1 MKRSKKALALFLALV
16 MCIGVLAGCGGNN
29 NTANNGTNDTND
41 TQGGE
46 TNTTPLVVSIEQGLE
61 GKFSPFFYLSN
72 ADNKIVSLT
81 QVSLLT
87 VDRVGNP
94 VLNGIEGE
102 TRSYNGTDYTYYG
115 PADIVITENEDGT
128 VTYDVTMRD
137 DIVFS
142 DGETANIDDVIFG
155 IYVYLD
161 PTYDGNSTMYSL
173 PIQGLK
179 EYRSGMDPL
188 YKLLLAAGEDNTD
201 FTYWDEATQ
210 TAFWT
215 EGLAAA
221 GEGFAQ
227 SIVDYCLT
235 NNADAYA
242 ESTLGCTAD
251 ELKADEGLQVVFGM
265 AMWGFG
271 SMETADTDVQA
282 TDDAGNPMVDEEG
295 NPVYEQE
302 FTGNFIDFMGN
313 TYDVAG
319 GTYPTLADY
328 WANIVAKYDGD
339 YQTASDTEVASGSLW
354 SYLDPAYTVG
364 VSTGDS
370 APNISGIERTGD
382 YSMRI
387 TTTKVDAT
395 MIYQLQLPI
404 APMHYYGDESLY
416 DYENNSFGFP
426 KGDLSIVKAKTSTP
440 MGAGPYQ
447 FKEYTNGVVYYE
459 SYDGYYLGAPKIQ
472 YFNYMETT
480 EANMI
485 TGLQAGTLDIAEP
498 SYTTDVANQVADING
513 GDDSLDGSVITTR
526 LYDFLGYGYVGINP
540 NNVKVGDDP
549 DSDASKDLRKALGT
563 IIAVYRDE
571 GIDSYY
577 GETAS
582 VINYPIS
589 STSWA
594 APQVTDDGYQV
605 AYSVNV
611 NGEPI
616 YTEGMSTEDKYAA
629 AKEAALGFLEAAG
642 YTVENGKVT
651 AAPEGA
657 KLKYQVDIG
666 GNGQGDHPTFLI
678 LKNAAAA
685 LAEIGMELYVND
697 LANANDLY
705 AAYQTGAS
713 EMWCAAWGAAT
724 DPDMYQLYHSNG
736 STNYYQI
743 SDPELDELIE
753 AGRMSTDPTY
763 RKSIYKAAMEI
774 IMDWGVEIPIYQ
786 RSECYLFSTE
796 HVDISTL
803 PTDMTPYW
811 TALNEIEKLALK

>member
-16 MCIGVLAGCGGNN
+16 MCIGVLAGCGGGN
-29 NTANNGTNDTND
+29 NTANNGTTNNTTTND
-41 TQGGE
+41 DTTEE
-46 TNTTPLVVSIEQGLE
+46 TNTTPLVVSVEQGLE
-61 GKFSPFFYLSN
+61 GKFSPYFYLSN

-87 VDRVGNP
+87 IDRVGNP

-115 PADIVITENEDGT
+115 PADIVITENDDGS

-155 IYVYLD
+155 LYVYLD
-161 PTYDGNSTMYSL
+161 PTYDGNATTYSL
-173 PIQGLK
+173 PIKGLK
-179 EYRSGMDPL
+179 EYRSGMEPL
-188 YKLLLAAGEDNTD
+188 YKLLMAAGQDNTD
-201 FTYWDEATQ
+201 FTNWDEATQ

-215 EGLAAA
+215 EGLPAA
-221 GEGFAQ
+221 GEAFAQ
-227 SIVDYCLT
+227 SICDYVVSQGYNAEDDSVAAKAANWGYELAEDATLT
-235 NNADAYA
+235 DFFNA
-242 ESTLGCTAD
+242 
-251 ELKADEGLQVVFGM
+251 M
-265 AMWGFG
+265 
-271 SMETADTDVQA
+271 
-282 TDDAGNPMVDEEG
+282 
-295 NPVYEQE
+295 
-302 FTGNFIDFMGN
+302 
-313 TYDVAG
+313 
-319 GTYPTLADY
+319 
-328 WANIVAKYDGD
+328 VAKYEGD
-339 YQTASDTEVASGSLW
+339 YDLASSTEIASGSLW

-364 VSTGDS
+364 ITTGDS

-395 MIYQLQLPI
+395 MIYKLQLPI

-426 KGDLSIVKAKTSTP
+426 KGDLSIVKSKTSTP

-459 SYDGYYLGAPKIQ
+459 SYDGYYLGAPKIK
-472 YFNYMETT
+472 YFNYMETS

-485 TGLQAGTLDIAEP
+485 TGIQAGTLDIAEP
-498 SYTTDVANQVADING
+498 SYSTDVANQVTDING
-513 GDDSLDGSVITTR
+513 GDDSLDGPVITTR
-526 LYDFLGYGYVGINP
+526 MYDFLGYGYVGINP

-549 DSDASKDLRKALGT
+549 ASDASKNLRKALGT

-642 YTVENGKVT
+642 YTVADGKVT

-685 LAEIGMELYVND
+685 FAEIGMELYVND

-713 EMWCAAWGAAT
+713 ELWCAAWGAAT

-736 STNYYQI
+736 STNYYRI

-753 AGRMSTDPTY
+753 AGRMSTDQTY
-763 RKSIYKAAMEI
+763 RKGLYKAAMEI

>member
-16 MCIGVLAGCGGNN
+16 MCIGVLAGCGGGN
-29 NTANNGTNDTND
+29 NTANNGTTNNTTTND
-41 TQGGE
+41 DTTEE
-46 TNTTPLVVSIEQGLE
+46 TNTTPLVVSVEQGLE
-61 GKFSPFFYLSN
+61 GKFSPYFYLSN

-87 VDRVGNP
+87 IDRVGNP

-115 PADIVITENEDGT
+115 PADIVITENDDGS

-155 IYVYLD
+155 LYVYLD
-161 PTYDGNSTMYSL
+161 PTYDGNATMYSL
-173 PIQGLK
+173 PIKGLK
-179 EYRSGMDPL
+179 EYRSGMEPL
-188 YKLLLAAGEDNTD
+188 YKLLVAAGQDNTD

-215 EGLAAA
+215 EGLPAA
-221 GEGFAQ
+221 GEAFAQ
-227 SIVDYCLT
+227 SICDYVVSEGYNAAEDSVAAKAANWGYELAEDATLT
-235 NNADAYA
+235 DFFNA
-242 ESTLGCTAD
+242 
-251 ELKADEGLQVVFGM
+251 M
-265 AMWGFG
+265 
-271 SMETADTDVQA
+271 
-282 TDDAGNPMVDEEG
+282 
-295 NPVYEQE
+295 
-302 FTGNFIDFMGN
+302 
-313 TYDVAG
+313 
-319 GTYPTLADY
+319 
-328 WANIVAKYDGD
+328 VAKYEGD
-339 YQTASDTEVASGSLW
+339 YDLASSTEIASGSLW
-354 SYLDPAYTVG
+354 SYLDSAYTVG
-364 VSTGDS
+364 ISTGDS

-387 TTTKVDAT
+387 TTTEVDAT

-426 KGDLSIVKAKTSTP
+426 KGDLSIVKSKTSTP
-440 MGAGPYQ
+440 VGAGPYQ

-459 SYDGYYLGAPKIQ
+459 SYDGYYLGAPKIK
-472 YFNYMETT
+472 YFNYMETS

-485 TGLQAGTLDIAEP
+485 TGIQAGTLDIAEP
-498 SYTTDVANQVADING
+498 SYSTDVANQVTDING
-513 GDDSLDGSVITTR
+513 GDDSLDGPVITTR
-526 LYDFLGYGYVGINP
+526 MYDFLGYGYVGINP

-549 DSDASKDLRKALGT
+549 ASEASRNLRKALGT
-563 IIAVYRDE
+563 IISVYRDE

-589 STSWA
+589 NTSWA

-605 AYSVNV
+605 AYSVDV

-616 YTEGMSTEDKYAA
+616 YTDGMSTDDKYAA
-629 AKEAALGFLEAAG
+629 AKTAALGYLEAAG

-657 KLKYQVDIG
+657 KLRYQVDIG
-666 GNGQGDHPTFLI
+666 GGGQGDHPTFLI
-678 LKNAAAA
+678 LKNAATA
-685 LAEIGMELYVND
+685 LAEIGMELYIND
-697 LANANDLY
+697 FANANDLY

-713 EMWCAAWGAAT
+713 ELWCAAWGAAT
-724 DPDMYQLYHSNG
+724 DPDMFQLYHSEG

-753 AGRMSTDPTY
+753 AGRMSTDQTY
-763 RKSIYKAAMEI
+763 RKGLNKAAMEI

-811 TALNEIEKLALK
+811 NALNEIEKLALK

>member
-16 MCIGVLAGCGGNN
+16 MCIGVLAGCGGNSKTN
-29 NTANNGTNDTND
+29 NSANDTTDD
-41 TQGGE
+41 TAE
-46 TNTTPLVVSIEQGLE
+46 DTNTTPLVVSIEQGLE
-61 GKFSPFFYLSN
+61 GKFSPYFYLSN

-81 QVSLLT
+81 QVQLLT
-87 VDRVGNP
+87 IDRVGNP

-115 PADIVITENEDGT
+115 PADIVVTENEDGT

-155 IYVYLD
+155 LYVYLD
-161 PTYDGNSTMYSL
+161 PTYDGNATLYSL
-173 PIQGLK
+173 PIKGLE
-179 EYRSGMDPL
+179 EYRSGMEPL
-188 YKLLLAAGEDNTD
+188 YKLLMAAGQDNTD
-201 FTYWDEATQ
+201 FTNWDEATQ

-215 EGLAAA
+215 EGLPAA
-221 GEGFAQ
+221 GEAFAQ
-227 SIVDYCLT
+227 SICDYVVSQGY
-235 NNADAYA
+235 NAADDSIAAKAANWGYELAEDA
-242 ESTLGCTAD
+242 
-251 ELKADEGLQVVFGM
+251 
-265 AMWGFG
+265 
-271 SMETADTDVQA
+271 
-282 TDDAGNPMVDEEG
+282 
-295 NPVYEQE
+295 
-302 FTGNFIDFMGN
+302 
-313 TYDVAG
+313 
-319 GTYPTLADY
+319 TLADFFNAMLEAY
-328 WANIVAKYDGD
+328 EGD
-339 YQTASDTEVASGSLW
+339 YATLSDTEVASGSLW

-364 VSTGDS
+364 ITTGES

-387 TTTKVDAT
+387 TTTEIDAT

-426 KGDLSIVKAKTSTP
+426 KGDLSIVKEKTSTP

-459 SYDGYYLGAPKIQ
+459 SYDGYYLGAPKIK
-472 YFNYMETT
+472 YFNYMETD

-498 SYTTDVANQVADING
+498 SYTTDVANQVTDING
-513 GDDSLDGSVITTR
+513 GDDSLDGPVITTR

-549 DSDASKDLRKALGT
+549 SSEASRNLRKAIGT
-563 IIAVYRDE
+563 IISVYRDE

-589 STSWA
+589 NTSWA

-605 AYSVNV
+605 AYSVDV

-616 YTEGMSTEDKYAA
+616 YTEGMSTDEKYAA
-629 AKEAALGFLEAAG
+629 AKEAALGYLEAAG

-666 GNGQGDHPTFLI
+666 GNGNGDHPTFLI
-678 LKNAAAA
+678 LKNAATAF
-685 LAEIGMELYVND
+685 AEIGMELYVND
-697 LANANDLY
+697 FANANDLY

-713 EMWCAAWGAAT
+713 ELWCAAWGAAT
-724 DPDMYQLYHSNG
+724 DPDMFQLYHSEG

-753 AGRMSTDPTY
+753 AGRMSTDQTY
-763 RKSIYKAAMEI
+763 RKGLYKAAMEI

-811 TALNEIEKLALK
+811 NALNEIEKLALK

>member
-29 NTANNGTNDTND
+29 TANDGTTNNTTTNDD
-41 TQGGE
+41 TTEE

-61 GKFSPFFYLSN
+61 GKFSPYFYLSN

-81 QVSLLT
+81 QVQLLT
-87 VDRVGNP
+87 IDRVGNP

-115 PADIVITENEDGT
+115 PADIVVTENEDGT

-155 IYVYLD
+155 LYVYLD
-161 PTYDGNSTMYSL
+161 PTYDGNATMYSL
-173 PIQGLK
+173 PIKGLK
-179 EYRSGMDPL
+179 EYRSGMEPL
-188 YKLLLAAGEDNTD
+188 YKLLMAAGQDNTD
-201 FTYWDEATQ
+201 FTNWDEATQ

-215 EGLAAA
+215 EGLPAA
-221 GEGFAQ
+221 GEAFAQ
-227 SIVDYCLT
+227 SICDYVVSEGY
-235 NNADAYA
+235 NAAEDSVAAKAANWGYELAEDA
-242 ESTLGCTAD
+242 TMAD
-251 ELKADEGLQVVFGM
+251 FFN
-265 AMWGFG
+265 AML
-271 SMETADTDVQA
+271 EA
-282 TDDAGNPMVDEEG
+282 
-295 NPVYEQE
+295 YE
-302 FTGNFIDFMGN
+302 
-313 TYDVAG
+313 
-319 GTYPTLADY
+319 
-328 WANIVAKYDGD
+328 GD
-339 YQTASDTEVASGSLW
+339 YATLSDTEVASGSLW

-364 VSTGDS
+364 ISTGDS

-387 TTTKVDAT
+387 TTTEVDAT

-426 KGDLSIVKAKTSTP
+426 KGDLSIVKSKTSTP
-440 MGAGPYQ
+440 VGAGPYQ

-459 SYDGYYLGAPKIQ
+459 SYDGYYLGAPKIK
-472 YFNYMETT
+472 YFNYMETS

-485 TGLQAGTLDIAEP
+485 TGIQAGTLDIAEP
-498 SYTTDVANQVADING
+498 SYSTDVANQVTDING
-513 GDDSLDGSVITTR
+513 GDDSLDGPVITTR
-526 LYDFLGYGYVGINP
+526 MYDFLGYGYVGINP

-549 DSDASKDLRKALGT
+549 ASEASRNLRKALGT
-563 IIAVYRDE
+563 IISVYRDE

-589 STSWA
+589 NTSWA

-605 AYSVNV
+605 AYSVDV

-616 YTEGMSTEDKYAA
+616 YTEGMSADEKYAA
-629 AKEAALGFLEAAG
+629 AKEAALGYLEAAG

-666 GNGQGDHPTFLI
+666 GNGNGDHPTFLI
-678 LKNAAAA
+678 LKNAASAF
-685 LAEIGMELYVND
+685 AEIGMELYVND
-697 LANANDLY
+697 FANANDLY

-713 EMWCAAWGAAT
+713 ELWCAAWGAAT
-724 DPDMYQLYHSNG
+724 DPDMFQLYHSEG

-753 AGRMSTDPTY
+753 AGRMSTDQTY
-763 RKSIYKAAMEI
+763 RKGLYKAAMEI

-811 TALNEIEKLALK
+811 NALNEIEKLALK

>member
-16 MCIGVLAGCGGNN
+16 MCIGVLAGCGGNSKTN
-29 NTANNGTNDTND
+29 NSANDTTDD
-41 TQGGE
+41 TAE
-46 TNTTPLVVSIEQGLE
+46 DTNTTPLVVSIEQGLE
-61 GKFSPFFYLSN
+61 GKFSPYFYLSN

-81 QVSLLT
+81 QVQLLT
-87 VDRVGNP
+87 IDRVGNP

-115 PADIVITENEDGT
+115 PADIVVTENEDGT

-155 IYVYLD
+155 LYVYLD
-161 PTYDGNSTMYSL
+161 PTYDGNATLYSL
-173 PIQGLK
+173 PIKGLE
-179 EYRSGMDPL
+179 EYRSGMEPL
-188 YKLLLAAGEDNTD
+188 YKLLMAAGQDNTD
-201 FTYWDEATQ
+201 FTNWDEATQ

-215 EGLAAA
+215 EGLPAA
-221 GEGFAQ
+221 GEAFAQ
-227 SIVDYCLT
+227 SICDYVVSQGY
-235 NNADAYA
+235 NAADDSIAAKAANWGYELAEDA
-242 ESTLGCTAD
+242 
-251 ELKADEGLQVVFGM
+251 
-265 AMWGFG
+265 
-271 SMETADTDVQA
+271 
-282 TDDAGNPMVDEEG
+282 
-295 NPVYEQE
+295 
-302 FTGNFIDFMGN
+302 
-313 TYDVAG
+313 
-319 GTYPTLADY
+319 TLADFFNAMLEAY
-328 WANIVAKYDGD
+328 EGD
-339 YQTASDTEVASGSLW
+339 YATLSDTEVASGSLW

-364 VSTGDS
+364 ITTGES

-387 TTTKVDAT
+387 TTTEIDAT

-426 KGDLSIVKAKTSTP
+426 KGDLSIVKEKTSTP

-459 SYDGYYLGAPKIQ
+459 SYDGYYLGAPKIK
-472 YFNYMETT
+472 YFNYMETD

-498 SYTTDVANQVADING
+498 SYTTDVANQVTDING
-513 GDDSLDGSVITTR
+513 GDDSLDGPVITTR

-549 DSDASKDLRKALGT
+549 SSEASRNLRKAIGT
-563 IIAVYRDE
+563 IISVYRDE

-589 STSWA
+589 NTSWA

-605 AYSVNV
+605 AYSVDV

-616 YTEGMSTEDKYAA
+616 YTEGMSTDEKYAA
-629 AKEAALGFLEAAG
+629 AKEAALGYLEAAG

-666 GNGQGDHPTFLI
+666 GNGNGDHPTFLI
-678 LKNAAAA
+678 LKNAATAF
-685 LAEIGMELYVND
+685 AEIGMELYVND
-697 LANANDLY
+697 FANANDLY

-724 DPDMYQLYHSNG
+724 DPDMFQLYHSEG

-753 AGRMSTDPTY
+753 AGRMSTDQTY
-763 RKSIYKAAMEI
+763 RKGLYKAAMEI

-811 TALNEIEKLALK
+811 NALNEIEKLALK

>member
-87 VDRVGNP
+87 IDRVGNP

-115 PADIVITENEDGT
+115 PADIVVTKNEDGT

-155 IYVYLD
+155 LYVYLD
-161 PTYDGNSTMYSL
+161 PTYDGNATMYSL
-173 PIQGLK
+173 PIKGLK
-179 EYRSGMDPL
+179 EYRSGMEPL
-188 YKLLLAAGEDNTD
+188 YKLLMAAGQDNTD
-201 FTYWDEATQ
+201 FTNWDEATQ

-215 EGLAAA
+215 EGLPAA
-221 GEGFAQ
+221 GEAFAQ
-227 SIVDYCLT
+227 SICDYVVNAGYNAEDDSVAAKAANWGYELAEDATLT
-235 NNADAYA
+235 DFFNA
-242 ESTLGCTAD
+242 
-251 ELKADEGLQVVFGM
+251 M
-265 AMWGFG
+265 
-271 SMETADTDVQA
+271 
-282 TDDAGNPMVDEEG
+282 
-295 NPVYEQE
+295 
-302 FTGNFIDFMGN
+302 
-313 TYDVAG
+313 
-319 GTYPTLADY
+319 
-328 WANIVAKYDGD
+328 VAKYEGD
-339 YQTASDTEVASGSLW
+339 YDLASSTEIASGSLW

-364 VSTGDS
+364 ISTGDS

-395 MIYQLQLPI
+395 MIYQLQLPV

-426 KGDLSIVKAKTSTP
+426 KGDLSSVKSKTSTP

-459 SYDGYYLGAPKIQ
+459 SYDGYYLGAPKIK

-513 GDDSLDGSVITTR
+513 GDDSLDGPVITTR

>member
-16 MCIGVLAGCGGNN
+16 MCIGVLAGCGGGN
-29 NTANNGTNDTND
+29 NTANNGTTNNTTTND
-41 TQGGE
+41 DTTEE
-46 TNTTPLVVSIEQGLE
+46 TNTTPLVVSVEQGLE
-61 GKFSPFFYLSN
+61 GKFSPYFYLSN
-72 ADNKIVSLT
+72 ADNKIVTLT
-81 QVSLLT
+81 QVQLLT
-87 VDRVGNP
+87 IDRVGNP

-115 PADIVITENEDGT
+115 PADIVITENDDGS

-155 IYVYLD
+155 LYVYLD
-161 PTYDGNSTMYSL
+161 PTYDGNATMYSL
-173 PIQGLK
+173 PIKGLE
-179 EYRSGMDPL
+179 EYRSGMEPL
-188 YKLLLAAGEDNTD
+188 YKLLMAAGQDNTD
-201 FTYWDEATQ
+201 FTNWDEATQ

-215 EGLAAA
+215 EGLPAA
-221 GEGFAQ
+221 GEAFAQ
-227 SIVDYCLT
+227 SICDYVVSEGY
-235 NNADAYA
+235 NAAEDSVAAKAANWGYELAEDA
-242 ESTLGCTAD
+242 TMAD
-251 ELKADEGLQVVFGM
+251 FFN
-265 AMWGFG
+265 AML
-271 SMETADTDVQA
+271 EA
-282 TDDAGNPMVDEEG
+282 
-295 NPVYEQE
+295 YE
-302 FTGNFIDFMGN
+302 
-313 TYDVAG
+313 
-319 GTYPTLADY
+319 
-328 WANIVAKYDGD
+328 GD
-339 YQTASDTEVASGSLW
+339 YATLSDTEVASGSLW

-364 VSTGDS
+364 ISTGDS

-387 TTTKVDAT
+387 TTTEVDAT

-426 KGDLSIVKAKTSTP
+426 KGDLSIVKEKTSTP

-459 SYDGYYLGAPKIQ
+459 SYDGYYLGAPKIK
-472 YFNYMETT
+472 YFNYMETS

-485 TGLQAGTLDIAEP
+485 TGIQAGTLDIAEP
-498 SYTTDVANQVADING
+498 SYSTDVANQVTDING
-513 GDDSLDGSVITTR
+513 GDDSLDGPVITTR
-526 LYDFLGYGYVGINP
+526 MYDFLGYGYVGINP

-549 DSDASKDLRKALGT
+549 ASEASRNLRKALGT
-563 IIAVYRDE
+563 IISVYRDE

-589 STSWA
+589 NTSWA

-605 AYSVNV
+605 AYSVDV
-611 NGEPI
+611 NGQPI
-616 YTEGMSTEDKYAA
+616 YTDGMSTDDKYAA
-629 AKEAALGFLEAAG
+629 AKTAALGYLEAAG

-657 KLKYQVDIG
+657 KLRYQVDIG
-666 GNGQGDHPTFLI
+666 GGGQGDHPTFLI
-678 LKNAAAA
+678 LKNAATA
-685 LAEIGMELYVND
+685 LAEIGMELYIND
-697 LANANDLY
+697 FANANDLY

-713 EMWCAAWGAAT
+713 ELWCAAWGAAT
-724 DPDMYQLYHSNG
+724 DPDMFQLYHSEG

-753 AGRMSTDPTY
+753 AGRMSTDQTY
-763 RKSIYKAAMEI
+763 RKGLYKAAMEI

-811 TALNEIEKLALK
+811 NALNEIEKLALK

>member
-16 MCIGVLAGCGGNN
+16 MCIGVLAGCGGGN
-29 NTANNGTNDTND
+29 NTANNGTTNNTTTND
-41 TQGGE
+41 DTTEE
-46 TNTTPLVVSIEQGLE
+46 TNTTPLVVSVEQGLE
-61 GKFSPFFYLSN
+61 GKFSPYFYLSN
-72 ADNKIVSLT
+72 ADNKIVTLT
-81 QVSLLT
+81 QVQLLT
-87 VDRVGNP
+87 IDRVGNP

-115 PADIVITENEDGT
+115 PADIVITENDDGS

-155 IYVYLD
+155 LYVYLD
-161 PTYDGNSTMYSL
+161 PTYDGNATMYSL
-173 PIQGLK
+173 PIKGLE
-179 EYRSGMDPL
+179 EYRSGMEPL
-188 YKLLLAAGEDNTD
+188 YKLLMAAGQDNTD
-201 FTYWDEATQ
+201 FTNWDEATQ

-215 EGLAAA
+215 EGLPAA
-221 GEGFAQ
+221 GEAFAQ
-227 SIVDYCLT
+227 SICDYVVSEGY
-235 NNADAYA
+235 NAAEDSVAAKAANWGYELAEDA
-242 ESTLGCTAD
+242 TMAD
-251 ELKADEGLQVVFGM
+251 FFN
-265 AMWGFG
+265 AML
-271 SMETADTDVQA
+271 EA
-282 TDDAGNPMVDEEG
+282 
-295 NPVYEQE
+295 YE
-302 FTGNFIDFMGN
+302 
-313 TYDVAG
+313 
-319 GTYPTLADY
+319 
-328 WANIVAKYDGD
+328 GD
-339 YQTASDTEVASGSLW
+339 YATLSDTEVASGSLW

-364 VSTGDS
+364 ISTGDS

-387 TTTKVDAT
+387 TTTEVDAT

-426 KGDLSIVKAKTSTP
+426 KGDLSIVKSKTSTP
-440 MGAGPYQ
+440 VGAGPYQ

-459 SYDGYYLGAPKIQ
+459 AYDGYYLGAPKIK
-472 YFNYMETT
+472 YFNYMETS

-485 TGLQAGTLDIAEP
+485 TGIQAGTLDIAEP
-498 SYTTDVANQVADING
+498 SYSTDVANQVTDING
-513 GDDSLDGSVITTR
+513 GDDSLDGPVITTR
-526 LYDFLGYGYVGINP
+526 MYDFLGYGYVGINP

-549 DSDASKDLRKALGT
+549 ASEASRNLRKALGT
-563 IIAVYRDE
+563 IISVYRDE

-589 STSWA
+589 NTSWA

-605 AYSVNV
+605 AYSVDV
-611 NGEPI
+611 NGQPI
-616 YTEGMSTEDKYAA
+616 YTDGMSTDDKYAA
-629 AKEAALGFLEAAG
+629 AKTAALGYLEAAG

-657 KLKYQVDIG
+657 KLRYQVDIG
-666 GNGQGDHPTFLI
+666 GGGQGDHPTFLI
-678 LKNAAAA
+678 LKNAATA
-685 LAEIGMELYVND
+685 LAEIGMELYIND
-697 LANANDLY
+697 FANANDLY

-713 EMWCAAWGAAT
+713 ELWCAAWGAAT
-724 DPDMYQLYHSNG
+724 DPDMFQLYHSEG

-753 AGRMSTDPTY
+753 AGRMSTDQTY
-763 RKSIYKAAMEI
+763 RKGLYKAAMEI

-811 TALNEIEKLALK
+811 NALNEIEKLALK

>member
-29 NTANNGTNDTND
+29 TANNSANDTTDD
-41 TQGGE
+41 TAE
-46 TNTTPLVVSIEQGLE
+46 DTNTTPLVVSIEQGLE
-61 GKFSPFFYLSN
+61 GKFSPYFYLSN

-87 VDRVGNP
+87 IDRVGNP

-115 PADIVITENEDGT
+115 PADIVVTKNEDGT

-155 IYVYLD
+155 LYVYLD
-161 PTYDGNSTMYSL
+161 PTYDGNATMYSL
-173 PIQGLK
+173 PIKGLK
-179 EYRSGMDPL
+179 EYRSGMEPL
-188 YKLLLAAGEDNTD
+188 YKLLMAAGQDNTD
-201 FTYWDEATQ
+201 FTNWDEATQ

-215 EGLAAA
+215 EGLPAA
-221 GEGFAQ
+221 GEAFAQ
-227 SIVDYCLT
+227 SICDYVVNAGYNAEDDSVAAKAANWGYELAEDATLT
-235 NNADAYA
+235 DFFNA
-242 ESTLGCTAD
+242 
-251 ELKADEGLQVVFGM
+251 M
-265 AMWGFG
+265 
-271 SMETADTDVQA
+271 
-282 TDDAGNPMVDEEG
+282 
-295 NPVYEQE
+295 
-302 FTGNFIDFMGN
+302 
-313 TYDVAG
+313 
-319 GTYPTLADY
+319 
-328 WANIVAKYDGD
+328 VAKYEGD
-339 YQTASDTEVASGSLW
+339 YDLASSTEIASGSLW

-364 VSTGDS
+364 ITTGDS

-395 MIYQLQLPI
+395 MIYKLQLPI

-426 KGDLSIVKAKTSTP
+426 KGDLSIVKEKTSTP

-459 SYDGYYLGAPKIQ
+459 SYDGYYLGAPKIK
-472 YFNYMETT
+472 YFNYMETS

-498 SYTTDVANQVADING
+498 SYSTDVANQVTDING
-513 GDDSLDGSVITTR
+513 GDDSLDGPVITTR
-526 LYDFLGYGYVGINP
+526 MYDFLGYGYVGINP

-549 DSDASKDLRKALGT
+549 SSEASRNLRKAIGT
-563 IIAVYRDE
+563 IISVYRDE

-589 STSWA
+589 NTSWA

-605 AYSVNV
+605 AYSVDV

-616 YTEGMSTEDKYAA
+616 YTEGMSTDDKYAA
-629 AKEAALGFLEAAG
+629 AKTAALGYLEAAG

-666 GNGQGDHPTFLI
+666 GNGNGDHPTFLI

-685 LAEIGMELYVND
+685 FAEIGMELYVND

-724 DPDMYQLYHSNG
+724 DPDMFQLYHSEG

-753 AGRMSTDPTY
+753 AGRMSTDQTY
-763 RKSIYKAAMEI
+763 RKGLYKAAMEI

-811 TALNEIEKLALK
+811 NALNEIEKLALK

>member
-16 MCIGVLAGCGGNN
+16 MCIGVLAGCGGNSSTN
-29 NTANNGTNDTND
+29 NTTNDGTGD
-41 TQGGE
+41 TAGE
-46 TNTTPLVVSIEQGLE
+46 GNTTPLVVSIEQGLE

-72 ADNKIVSLT
+72 ADNKVVSLT
-81 QVSLLT
+81 QVQLLT

-173 PIQGLK
+173 PIKGLE

-201 FTYWDEATQ
+201 FSKWDEATQ
-210 TAFWT
+210 TAFWG
-215 EGLAAA
+215 EGLANAGAA
-221 GEGFAQ
+221 FAQ
-227 SIVDYCLT
+227 SIVDYCVA
-235 NNADAYA
+235 NYA
-242 ESTLGCTAD
+242 STYATDIGSTTD
-251 ELKADEGLQVVFGM
+251 DIMGNEGLQVVFGM
-265 AMWGFG
+265 TEWGFG
-271 SMETADTDVQA
+271 TPEIAEDGTL
-282 TDDAGNPMVDEEG
+282 AG
-295 NPVYEQE
+295 
-302 FTGNFIDFMGN
+302 FTDFMGN

-328 WANIVAKYDGD
+328 WTNIVAKYEGD
-339 YQTASDTEVASGSLW
+339 YQAASDTEAANGALW

-364 VSTGDS
+364 IATGES

-387 TTTKVDAT
+387 TTTKIDAT
-395 MIYQLQLPI
+395 MIYQLALPI

-426 KGDLSIVKAKTSTP
+426 KGDLSSVKAKTSTP

-498 SYTTDVANQVADING
+498 SYTTDVANQVSDING
-513 GDDSLDGSVITTR
+513 GDDSLDGPVITTR

-549 DSDASKDLRKALGT
+549 DSDASKDLRKALAT
-563 IIAVYRDE
+563 VIAVYRDE

-589 STSWA
+589 NTSWA

-605 AYSVNV
+605 AYSVDV

-616 YTEGMSTEDKYAA
+616 YTDGMSADEKYAA
-629 AKEAALGFLEAAG
+629 AKTAALGYLEAAG

-705 AAYQTGAS
+705 AAYQTGVS

-724 DPDMYQLYHSNG
+724 DPDMFQLYHSEG

-753 AGRMSTDPTY
+753 AGRMSTDQTY
-763 RKSIYKAAMEI
+763 RKGLYKAAMEI

-811 TALNEIEKLALK
+811 NALNEIEKLALK